1 LSIIQAATEK
11 MRSLPPEKQEEVLNF
26 IEFLQS
32 QIAQKNTNIEQIEPI
47 SFLETAQQFAGCVDG
62 GPGDLATNK
71 QYLEGLGTELSSE
84 SSKYVSF

>member
-1 LSIIQAATEK
+1 
-11 MRSLPPEKQEEVLNF
+11 MRSLPPENQQEVLNF

-47 SFLETAQQFAGCVDG
+47 SFLEAAQQFAGCVDG

-71 QYLEGLGTELSSE
+71 QYLEGLGT
-84 SSKYVSF
+84 K

>member
-1 LSIIQAATEK
+1 MSIIQTATEK
-11 MRSLPPEKQEEVLNF
+11 MRSLPPEKQQEVLNF

-47 SFLETAQQFAGCVDG
+47 SFLEAAQQFAGCVDG

-71 QYLEGLGTELSSE
+71 HLEGLGTE
-84 SSKYVSF
+84 